1 MEEDETF
8 EEDTDTKEEN
18 TLTDEEDE
26 DEAFTKG
33 YSEDDEAEECAECGI
48 TLRHK
53 KKVTKPIEGEEYVFC
68 SDDCA
73 KEFEESLAK
82 TEE

>member
-8 EEDTDTKEEN
+8 EEENDATEKDTP
-18 TLTDEEDE
+18 TDEEE
-26 DEAFTKG
+26 EEEAFTKG
-33 YSEDDEAEECAECGI
+33 YTEDDEAEECAECGI

-53 KKVTKPIEGEEYVFC
+53 KKVIKAIEAEEYVFC
-68 SDDCA
+68 SEDCA
-73 KEFEESLAK
+73 KDFEDSLAK